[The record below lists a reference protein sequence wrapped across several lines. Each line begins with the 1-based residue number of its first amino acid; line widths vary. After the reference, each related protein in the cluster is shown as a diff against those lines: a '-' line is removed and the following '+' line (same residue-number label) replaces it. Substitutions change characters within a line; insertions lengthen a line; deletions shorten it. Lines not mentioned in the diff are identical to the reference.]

1 RVHRFWNAVNPG
13 IVINPD
19 IVVQQSESNAV
30 WGVSH
35 ALKERISIRDGEI
48 EQSNYHDYEV
58 LRMSETPEIITEV
71 IATDDHP
78 TGIGEIVL
86 PVVAPAIANAVAV
99 LTGKR
104 LRHVPFTPER
114 VKEALKA

>member
-1 RVHRFWNAVNPG
+1 
-13 IVINPD
+13 
-19 IVVQQSESNAV
+19 
-30 WGVSH
+30 
-35 ALKERISIRDGEI
+35 
-48 EQSNYHDYEV
+48 
-58 LRMSETPEIITEV
+58 MSETPETFTEV

-86 PVVAPAIANAVAV
+86 PVVAPAIANAFAA

-114 VKEALKA
+114 VKAALKA